1 MGLLTKGIRAIQ
13 KGRVQ
18 KKLKKAEEKRIGDL
32 PKRSRFPHIREEQAA
47 KRKHAAQQAKIQ
59 EAQKG
64 AKKAERGSKT
74 KQVEKRVLPDV
85 SKRLISGTYVPKG
98 RGPGLHIRT
107 QLKGLSAKDIA
118 EKYTG
123 KEIIAMIRKV
133 KNPQVLAKLQKAQR
147 SREKRQTKF
156 IEGRQGPEYP
166 KKVIQSV
173 DYSKPKGQRVKTTT
187 IPKSGTRAAK
197 LKAKTWKTGGT
208 VKRKSGGKMNTDGNL
223 YVASLYKGGKVGG

>member
-1 MGLLTKGIRAIQ
+1 MGLLTKGIRALQ
-13 KGRVQ
+13 KGSVQ
-18 KKLKKAEEKRIGDL
+18 RKLKSKSSKRPEASTGQNIQMHGASTKAR
-32 PKRSRFPHIREEQAA
+32 
-47 KRKHAAQQAKIQ
+47 QQAKIQ

-156 IEGRQGPEYP
+156 IERRG
-166 KKVIQSV
+166 S
-173 DYSKPKGQRVKTTT
+173 
-187 IPKSGTRAAK
+187 
-197 LKAKTWKTGGT
+197 
-208 VKRKSGGKMNTDGNL
+208 
-223 YVASLYKGGKVGG
+223 